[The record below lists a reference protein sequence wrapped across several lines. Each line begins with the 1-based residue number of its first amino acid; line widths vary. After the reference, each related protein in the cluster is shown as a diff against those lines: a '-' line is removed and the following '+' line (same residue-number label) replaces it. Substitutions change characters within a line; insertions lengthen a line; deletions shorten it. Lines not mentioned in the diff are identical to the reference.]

1 MISIN
6 KILSSFQQHSA
17 NFAILPI
24 FKSWQCHFV
33 LVYCCLRLRGLTTSG
48 INIYKALSLAQQLFS
63 VVAPCFTIVSNITS
77 SPIYNVWPTS
87 VSCNTMEIQSLDNAK
102 AMRLNKLQVAQISLL
117 ALAFCTSSNHFINY
131 LFNPG

>member
-48 INIYKALSLAQQLFS
+48 INIYKALSFAQQLFFG
-63 VVAPCFTIVSNITS
+63 CCTMFQNCLNITS
-77 SPIYNVWPTS
+77 SLVYNVWPTS
-87 VSCNTMEIQSLDNAK
+87 VSCNTMEIQSLENAK
-102 AMRLNKLQVAQISLL
+102 AMRLNKLLVAQISLL

-131 LFNPG
+131 LFNPV